1 MAPGGTVTVPIR
13 LEKAENIGSMNF
25 ILTYNPKVVKVNKV
39 EPGSLLS
46 GVMFVPNWREPPV
59 IRFGFATTDG
69 VSGSGPL
76 AHIEFEAIG
85 SEGSSSPLTL
95 SEILP
100 KDTIGRTLLLGT
112 QHGMVTIEKERLSG
126 DYDGDGKVTARDALA
141 ALRMSVNLLTPNP
154 ISDMDN
160 DGRVTA
166 DDARLIL
173 EIAVRGGS

>member
-1 MAPGGTVTVPIR
+1 
-13 LEKAENIGSMNF
+13 
-25 ILTYNPKVVKVNKV
+25 
-39 EPGSLLS
+39 
-46 GVMFVPNWREPPV
+46 
-59 IRFGFATTDG
+59 
-69 VSGSGPL
+69 
-76 AHIEFEAIG
+76 
-85 SEGSSSPLTL
+85 
-95 SEILP
+95 
-100 KDTIGRTLLLGT
+100 
-112 QHGMVTIEKERLSG
+112 MVTIEKERLSG